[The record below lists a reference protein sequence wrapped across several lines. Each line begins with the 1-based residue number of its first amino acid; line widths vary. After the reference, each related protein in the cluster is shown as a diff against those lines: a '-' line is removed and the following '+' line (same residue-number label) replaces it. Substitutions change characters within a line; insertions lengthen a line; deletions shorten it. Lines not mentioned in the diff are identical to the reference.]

1 MNKFIYQFGICSK
14 VIDNI
19 CSMIERG
26 VNCEQ
31 IPYKEL
37 YDEFQNLLPLIPVE
51 FTLYKDRLER
61 VLLPQLKLTDLIQTN
76 TYGHQ
81 SIIHRYGINPFV
93 FGQIIATKCY
103 IRECI
108 EKPLDT
114 SFWPNIHNDITLAS
128 KDLFENGHY
137 AEAVENAVLGFIV
150 RVKGIV
156 KDASGVSVDG
166 TSAMQKAFSLN
177 NPIIKIADLSSK
189 TGEDV
194 QQGIMDM
201 AVGVVKSIRN
211 PKVHEIVF
219 YTRREAVQKLHLIS
233 FLMDKIDTAEIVSIK
248 KTPNA

>member
-1 MNKFIYQFGICSK
+1 MDKFIYQFGICNK

-19 CSMIERG
+19 CSRIERG
-26 VNCEQ
+26 VPCDQ

-37 YDEFQNLLPLIPVE
+37 YDELRNLLPLIPVE
-51 FTLYKDRLER
+51 FALYKDRLER
-61 VLLPQLKLTDLIQTN
+61 VLLPKLKLTDLVQTN
-76 TYGHQ
+76 SYGHQ
-81 SIIHRYGINPFV
+81 STIHRSGINPFV
-93 FGQIIATKCY
+93 FGQIIATRCY

-114 SFWPNIHNDITLAS
+114 SFWPNIHNDVTLAS

-150 RVKGIV
+150 RVKRTV

-166 TSAMQKAFSLN
+166 TSAMQKAFSVN

-194 QQGIMDM
+194 QQGIMDL

-211 PKVHEIVF
+211 PKVHEFVS
-219 YTRREAVQKLHLIS
+219 YNRREAVQKLHLIS
-233 FLMDKIDTAEIVSIK
+233 LLMDTIDTAEIVSVK
-248 KTPNA
+248 KTPSA